1 MPGVPPAARDE
12 VNKPAEP
19 RCIVRRRIC
28 DMLRNGAWRLFVL
41 LPAILLVP
49 ACDRDDPTGPVA
61 PVAPA
66 LVQAEAALGNV
77 LTPSASMAVVMS
89 GLDSPRG
96 LEFGPEGGLYVTE
109 AGRAE
114 TNGGCVQFMEGPMLS
129 TKCWSGTGSVSR
141 LLRGVQT
148 RIASGLPSTHIVV
161 SGFASGPQ
169 DISFLG
175 RGSAHV
181 VLGWGGAPELRAQMG
196 AGAEKAGTLIQ
207 LQPNGG
213 WRTIADVTAFEGFD
227 NPAGG
232 ILDSNPYGVLAEAGQ
247 TFVADAGG
255 NSLLEVSASGRVSLV
270 ATFPDVAAPAPFN
283 TTEAVPTRIRRGP
296 DGALYVSTLS
306 GVPFTTG
313 AAKIYRVVAGQAPQ
327 PYLEGFKTITDFA
340 FAPDG
345 GVYVLQFASSFL
357 FLDGPGA
364 LLHVAPDGTRTTI
377 TTALFH
383 PTGITVASDGTA
395 YVSNRGTSSG
405 TGEVLRLSP

>member
-1 MPGVPPAARDE
+1 M
-12 VNKPAEP
+12 
-19 RCIVRRRIC
+19 RRLTHST
-28 DMLRNGAWRLFVL
+28 LRAGAWQRYLF

-49 ACDRDDPTGPVA
+49 ACVRDAPTAPVA
-61 PVAPA
+61 PVPTLFAP
-66 LVQAEAALGNV
+66 ENAALNNV
-77 LTPSASMAVVMS
+77 LTPSASIAVVMS
-89 GLDSPRG
+89 GLNSPRG
-96 LEFGPEGGLYVTE
+96 LQFGPEGGLYVTE
-109 AGRAE
+109 AGLAE
-114 TNGGCVQFMEGPMLS
+114 SNGECVQFMEGPMLS

-141 LLRGVQT
+141 LLRGAQT
-148 RIASGLPSTHIVV
+148 RIASGLPSTYIVT

-175 RGSAHV
+175 RGNAHV
-181 VLGWGGAPELRAQMG
+181 VVGWGGAPELRTQMG
-196 AGAEKAGTLIQ
+196 AGAEQAGTLIQ

-213 WRTIADVTAFEGFD
+213 WRMIADVTAFEGSD

-232 ILDSNPYGVLAEAGQ
+232 VLDSNPYGVLAEAGR

-270 ATFPDVAAPAPFN
+270 ATFPGVAAPPPFN
-283 TTEAVPTRIRRGP
+283 IAESVPTRIRRGP

-313 AAKIYRVVAGQAPQ
+313 AAKIYRVVPGHAPQ
-327 PYLEGFKTITDFA
+327 PYLEGFKTVTDFA

-383 PTGITVASDGTA
+383 PTGITVAPDGTV